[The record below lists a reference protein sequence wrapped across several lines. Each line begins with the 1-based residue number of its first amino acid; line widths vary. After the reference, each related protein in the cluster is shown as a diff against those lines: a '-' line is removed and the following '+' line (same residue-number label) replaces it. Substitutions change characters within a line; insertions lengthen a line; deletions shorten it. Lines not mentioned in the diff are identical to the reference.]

1 LNKGLKQ
8 QLYNLCLEAL
18 NTRIEVAK
26 KAMEDAQNSANEEG
40 KSSMGDKYETAR
52 AMGQIVRDM
61 NAKQLNEALKELT
74 TLKLINP
81 ETQQTVIQ
89 AGSIVVTSGGNYF
102 IAVSAGMLKV
112 DGKTW
117 VALSPATPLA
127 QVMLN
132 KRVGDTF
139 EFRGKKEAVLEVG

>member
-1 LNKGLKQ
+1 MINIKQ

-61 NAKQLNEALKELT
+61 NAKQLNEALKELA

-89 AGSIVVTSGGNYF
+89 SGSVTVTSSGNYF
-102 IAVSAGMLKV
+102 IAVSAGMLKTE
-112 DGKTW
+112 GKTW

-132 KRVGDTF
+132 KKAGDVF
-139 EFRGKKEAVLEVG
+139 EFRGKKEKVLEVG

>member
-1 LNKGLKQ
+1 MINIKQ

-61 NAKQLNEALKELT
+61 NAKQLNEALKELAI
-74 TLKLINP
+74 LKQINP
-81 ETQQTVIQ
+81 ETLQTVIQ
-89 AGSIVVTSGGNYF
+89 SGSVAVTTSGNYF
-102 IAVSAGMLKV
+102 IAVSAGMLKTE
-112 DGKTW
+112 GKTW

-132 KRVGDTF
+132 KKAGDAF
-139 EFRGKKEAVLEVG
+139 EFRGKKEKVLEVG

>member
-1 LNKGLKQ
+1 MINIKQ

-61 NAKQLNEALKELT
+61 NAKQLNEALKELAI
-74 TLKLINP
+74 LKLINP

-89 AGSIVVTSGGNYF
+89 SGSVTVTSSGNYF
-102 IAVSAGMLKV
+102 IAVSAGMLKA

-127 QVMLN
+127 QVLLN
-132 KRVGDTF
+132 KKAGDVF
-139 EFRGKKEAVLEVG
+139 EFRGKKEKVLEVG